1 MEDFENHVKVDP
13 KVLDE
18 TVKSGVEAA
27 LLRMTEKKMIAEEKV
42 SALEAE
48 LVKKD
53 NRIKELE
60 EMLLRLSTGGNVTPL
75 SATQPDADLNSRM
88 EMTVERDEIG
98 YVG

>member
-60 EMLLRLSTGGNVTPL
+60 EMLLRLSTGGKVTPL
-75 SATQPDADLNSRM
+75 SAT
-88 EMTVERDEIG
+88 
-98 YVG
+98 